1 MTLVTLPH
9 WAALLLVSTIAAAFV
24 LWVTGILAARRKPGQ
39 GHLTAEAPRN
49 HFLFDGNTLV
59 DHDIVAPS
67 KAFDEI
73 EDWSGL
79 RDWLS
84 SRFDNLPDDL
94 NTLPETEQVVF
105 QTERSSLHL
114 ARTGGQIR
122 IFLADETAHS
132 AAAWHDTIS
141 VIQSEHSAGS
151 ILETAPDPIW
161 RTGADGAV
169 LWHNKACAEL
179 EDADGRMPNIKD
191 VSDTRISMQDKE
203 DDAPRWYELRTRE
216 DGDQRLHFAT
226 NITPIIQAETAQRE
240 FVQTLTKT
248 FANLTIGLA
257 IFDKNRQL
265 ALFNPALIDLT
276 GVQVSFLSA
285 RPDLMDVFDQLREQ
299 QVMPEPKNYADWRAQ
314 IRDVVAQANTGLYQ
328 EIWTL
333 PTGLTYKVTGRPHP
347 DGAVAFLF
355 EDISAEISLTRRFR
369 TQIDLRQS
377 VLDHM
382 GAAIAVI
389 SPNNLLMFCNRPC
402 TDLLRV
408 DPDTSFA
415 DMSLR
420 DLLSAC
426 RDSLQAGEPWLEFEQ
441 QLLND
446 RASNPEHVTLDHPE
460 GKPLLCE
467 LKLLSGGIKM
477 LIFSPLL
484 HTHTDL
490 EIKAAS

>member
-1 MTLVTLPH
+1 MTLLTLPQ
-9 WAALLLVSTIAAAFV
+9 WVALLLISVVSAAFV
-24 LWVTGILAARRKPGQ
+24 LWITGKLVARRKPGHD
-39 GHLTAEAPRN
+39 HLTAEAPRS

-59 DHDIVAPS
+59 DHDVTNPS
-67 KAFDEI
+67 KAFEVI
-73 EDWSGL
+73 EDWPGL
-79 RDWLS
+79 HCWLS
-84 SRFDNLPDDL
+84 SRFEGLPDDL
-94 NTLPETEQVVF
+94 DTLPEAEQVVF
-105 QTERSSLHL
+105 QADGSSLHL
-114 ARTGGQIR
+114 ARTGEQTR

-132 AAAWHDTIS
+132 AAAWHDTRTDS
-141 VIQSEHSAGS
+141 QSEHSAGS
-151 ILETAPDPIW
+151 ILDAAPDPIW
-161 RTGADGAV
+161 RTQPDGKV
-169 LWHNKACAEL
+169 VWQNKACAEIW
-179 EDADGRMPNIKD
+179 DADGKVPRVKTLA
-191 VSDTRISMQDKE
+191 DTRISVQGN
-203 DDAPRWYELRTRE
+203 DDVTTRWYELRTRE

-226 NITPIIQAETAQRE
+226 NITPIIQAETVQRE

-257 IFDKNRQL
+257 IFDKNSQL
-265 ALFNPALIDLT
+265 ALFNPALVDLT

-377 VLDHM
+377 VLDHID
-382 GAAIAVI
+382 AAVAII
-389 SPNNLLMFCNRPC
+389 SPGNLLMFCNQPC
-402 TDLLRV
+402 TDLLHV

-441 QLLND
+441 QLLKD
-446 RASNPEHVTLDHPE
+446 RASKPAQITLDHPT
-460 GKPLLCE
+460 GSPLLCE
-467 LKLLSGGIKM
+467 LKPLSGGIKM
-477 LIFSPLL
+477 LVFSPLQQARRN
-484 HTHTDL
+484 L
-490 EIKAAS
+490 EVKAAS